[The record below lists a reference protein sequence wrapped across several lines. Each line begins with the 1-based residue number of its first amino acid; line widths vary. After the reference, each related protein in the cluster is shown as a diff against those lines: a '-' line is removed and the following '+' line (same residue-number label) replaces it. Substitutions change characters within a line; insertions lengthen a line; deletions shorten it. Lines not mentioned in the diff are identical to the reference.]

1 MTSDRPQVIND
12 SRYSVKTAATKL
24 GVSRSTIYRAAL
36 SGCIPFVLGRN
47 GRKIFYGRDLVAFW
61 SANF

>member
-36 SGCIPFVLGRN
+36 LGYIPFVLGRN
-47 GRKIFYGRDLVAFW
+47 GRKVFYGRDLVAFW